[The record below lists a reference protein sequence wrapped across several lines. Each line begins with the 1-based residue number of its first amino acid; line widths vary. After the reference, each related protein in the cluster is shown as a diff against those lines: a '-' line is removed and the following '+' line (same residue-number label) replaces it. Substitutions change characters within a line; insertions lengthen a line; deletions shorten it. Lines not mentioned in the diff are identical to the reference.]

1 MSPSSYLEQAYFVHF
16 PPKTVAQGVFSS
28 NAVAN
33 LSRARVTYIAK
44 KKRRETRFS
53 HISRDFFQGQ
63 PSGDREDDS
72 LLFLWRLLSPG
83 SSPRSLP
90 ILPRTMSGGKRKRRR
105 RRRRRNDRG
114 RDRWKKPKRGDFLEE
129 VRDSPVHQMESFY
142 FLIFDA
148 SETFIVG
155 SVIFLCRKRDRFVES
170 PSSPSG
176 HTPEKDAPPPPP
188 SFPSFSLSRAV
199 ETPFRKGT
207 AKSRKKLTGD
217 RRCRQETLVQ
227 KEDFFDWKS

>member
-1 MSPSSYLEQAYFVHF
+1 MIRSFSCGCGGFYRRVAALDRSPPF
-16 PPKTVAQGVFSS
+16 
-28 NAVAN
+28 
-33 LSRARVTYIAK
+33 
-44 KKRRETRFS
+44 
-53 HISRDFFQGQ
+53 
-63 PSGDREDDS
+63 
-72 LLFLWRLLSPG
+72 
-83 SSPRSLP
+83 P
-90 ILPRTMSGGKRKRRR
+90 ILPRTMSSGKRKR

-129 VRDSPVHQMESFY
+129 VRDSPMHQMESFY

-148 SETFIVG
+148 SETFIVV

-188 SFPSFSLSRAV
+188 FSSFSLSRAV

-207 AKSRKKLTGD
+207 AKSWKKLTWG
-217 RRCRQETLVQ
+217 RR
-227 KEDFFDWKS
+227 